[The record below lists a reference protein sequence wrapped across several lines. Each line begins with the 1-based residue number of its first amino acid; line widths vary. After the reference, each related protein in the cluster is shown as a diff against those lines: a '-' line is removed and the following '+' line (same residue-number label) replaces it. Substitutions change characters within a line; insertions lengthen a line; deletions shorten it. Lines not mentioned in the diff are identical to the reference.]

1 MQMKFCRTFNSI
13 YSKSKDANSELTSVQ
28 PFTSYCLPFILYS
41 AEAMLLSKS
50 SVKLLDDCV
59 KQAVA
64 KIFEIHDND
73 TIDAIRQYSVYI
85 YIYIYIYRCDY

>member
-1 MQMKFCRTFNSI
+1 
-13 YSKSKDANSELTSVQ
+13 
-28 PFTSYCLPFILYS
+28 
-41 AEAMLLSKS
+41 MLLSKS

-85 YIYIYIYRCDY
+85 YIYIYIYIGVIIERRPLQFANKVLDIPHLLCRFQCSF